1 MGILVI
7 LAFASWVTL
16 TRTMGAEIYGAAALL
31 GAGSATILVTSL
43 SMTADLIGTNTV
55 RAPTVPAGRRCIPGQ
70 CCNEGCAHERA
81 HGSRCAAWHR
91 LSLPLPSQHSG
102 AFVYGAMSF
111 TDKMANGLAVM
122 AIQNLHP
129 CP

>member
-1 MGILVI
+1 MAGPDVLRVGCHRGLGHSQCWELSSAFPPARPHAVPEQLTYFVGILVI

-55 RAPTVPAGRRCIPGQ
+55 RAPAVPAGLGAQRAGDASPGRR
-70 CCNEGCAHERA
+70 RA
-81 HGSRCAAWHR
+81 
-91 LSLPLPSQHSG
+91 PSH
-102 AFVYGAMSF
+102 AR
-111 TDKMANGLAVM
+111 AV
-122 AIQNLHP
+122 L
-129 CP
+129 

>member
-16 TRTMGAEIYGAAALL
+16 ARQMGAEIYGAAVLL

-55 RAPTVPAGRRCIPGQ
+55 RPLLLAGMDRGVTAGLRAPGLGRSLVWFEGGQ
-70 CCNEGCAHERA
+70 R
-81 HGSRCAAWHR
+81 
-91 LSLPLPSQHSG
+91 PL
-102 AFVYGAMSF
+102 
-111 TDKMANGLAVM
+111 
-122 AIQNLHP
+122 
-129 CP
+129 

>member
-1 MGILVI
+1 MI

-55 RAPTVPAGRRCIPGQ
+55 RAPGVPAGLGARRAGDVSPRRQ
-70 CCNEGCAHERA
+70 RA
-81 HGSRCAAWHR
+81 LNRAR
-91 LSLPLPSQHSG
+91 
-102 AFVYGAMSF
+102 
-111 TDKMANGLAVM
+111 AV
-122 AIQNLHP
+122 L
-129 CP
+129 

>member
-16 TRTMGAEIYGAAALL
+16 ARQMGAEIYGAAVLL

-55 RAPTVPAGRRCIPGQ
+55 RPLLPTGMDRGVTAGLGAPGLGRSLMWDQGGRR
-70 CCNEGCAHERA
+70 
-81 HGSRCAAWHR
+81 
-91 LSLPLPSQHSG
+91 PL
-102 AFVYGAMSF
+102 
-111 TDKMANGLAVM
+111 
-122 AIQNLHP
+122 
-129 CP
+129 